1 MSPCLA
7 INSPVAN
14 RALMPD
20 RAAYDNGT
28 KLIQIIDD
36 SILPSHHAV
45 HLNTLLRRLGPRCVF
60 PHHHLLHMQE
70 RLLSSSNRHDTAEL
84 RNMRLLLVAL
94 YAMACYLWLQ
104 TDLSAGATIF
114 VQDQLDELTALSRA
128 LKKYRS
134 IQPHHKQFLDDLIA
148 DLERRVNG
156 NVSSY

>member
-1 MSPCLA
+1 
-7 INSPVAN
+7 
-14 RALMPD
+14 
-20 RAAYDNGT
+20 
-28 KLIQIIDD
+28 
-36 SILPSHHAV
+36 
-45 HLNTLLRRLGPRCVF
+45 
-60 PHHHLLHMQE
+60 
-70 RLLSSSNRHDTAEL
+70 
-84 RNMRLLLVAL
+84 
-94 YAMACYLWLQ
+94 MACYLWLQ